1 MKRIYNTLIA
11 VTAFLVFAPLA
22 HGQSINDVIPGLT
35 WPKED
40 VNVLQQST
48 TSDFAYRKDISAPQS
63 DGTYWIKLE
72 SFSTG
77 AATRILSSTPSDV
90 ILVLDSSSSMN
101 TADYGG
107 TVTYTARNSAN
118 YTYNSLGASG
128 WGGSAP
134 SYYYKHTDNN
144 YYLVSRGQSGNV
156 YYLSIDVNGT
166 TYYLYNNGIQTNL
179 PNSPTRNDRTI
190 WTGVLYDRNLSGAV
204 TRISALQDA
213 VKDFI
218 DSIHQNDVDVTA
230 QNSSYPGNRIAIVT
244 YDNDAYVLNV
254 NTNQWV
260 SNSTGGTLNS
270 NAQWIDA
277 GDDTAV
283 DNLKGAVDNISR
295 HNWTRPAYGLSSAI
309 TNFLSGTSAQHQQ
322 RDGASLT
329 VVVFTDGVP
338 CHNSGSGNDFQAEDA
353 NAAIHYGH
361 VLKST
366 YGATLF
372 TVGLLDLNGTS
383 DHIKR
388 GIHFLDLLSSNYP
401 NSDIAEN
408 STAAWNVSGNTVTI
422 ANNALSGGSAD
433 DKASDKY
440 FQLVDENTD
449 LSSIFQT
456 IAEQSGGSSS
466 SLSAAS
472 RNVDVVSNSFI
483 LPEGTTAENIGS
495 KVKIFIAKVNG
506 FTYDNATQKYA
517 CTFSTEILKEEI
529 PTMENPDLTGYYY
542 YPLDDKG
549 NRVQPEVLNKV
560 DTGINVAYNEATQAV
575 TVTGFDYSSC
585 FCGPIFDQNY
595 TPSNPPTYNDLANHA
610 TFQGFKIIIMIPIKM
625 NPDAVG
631 GPDVNTNGAGS
642 GIFVQAEGGDAL
654 VAFKSPTV
662 SLPVN
667 IHLKKTGLGAG
678 ESAKFRIERADI
690 PTLNEGETFDPAE
703 LPESAWSYVSTV
715 FVTKPQGSS
724 ETDPDP
730 VVKVRGLPANR
741 DDGEGAS
748 AVHKSFV
755 YRVTE
760 ENWSWSYTSQ
770 TPAQYTTTSNV
781 TNPFTF
787 SNLKKDNIDVKV
799 RHAESK
805 ATNIFKEVDEGK
817 SNVEY
822 DDSKPN
828 NR

>member
-1 MKRIYNTLIA
+1 MKRIYNTFFA
-11 VTAFLVFAPLA
+11 VTALLVFAPMT
-22 HGQSINDVIPGLT
+22 HGQSINDEIPGLT

-40 VNVLQQST
+40 VNVLQQSSG
-48 TSDFAYRKDISAPQS
+48 SDFAYRKDISAPQS

-90 ILVLDSSSSMN
+90 ILVLDSSTSMN
-101 TADYGG
+101 TQDYGG
-107 TVTYTARNSAN
+107 TVSYDARNNAN

-166 TYYLYNNGIQTNL
+166 TYYLYNNGIQANL
-179 PNSPTRNDRTI
+179 PNGPTSNNRTI

-204 TRISALQDA
+204 TRISALQEA

-218 DSIHQNDVDVTA
+218 DSIHQNDVSVTA

-244 YDNDAYVLNV
+244 YDANAYVLNV
-254 NTNQWV
+254 NNYQWV
-260 SNSTGGTLNS
+260 SNTTGGTLND

-277 GDDTAV
+277 GDATAV
-283 DNLKGAVDNISR
+283 SNLKGAVDNITR

-309 TNFLSGTSAQHQQ
+309 TNFISGTSAPHQK
-322 RDGASLT
+322 REGASLT

-338 CHNSGSGNDFQAEDA
+338 CHDSGSGNDFQAVDA

-361 VLKST
+361 ILKST
-366 YGATLF
+366 HGATLF
-372 TVGLLDLNGTS
+372 TVGLLDLTS
-383 DHIKR
+383 NDDHIKR

-408 STAAWNVSGNTVTI
+408 STAAWNVSGDTVTVPNI
-422 ANNALSGGSAD
+422 TGGSSS
-433 DKASDKY
+433 DKVATKY

-483 LPEGTTAENIGS
+483 LPEGTTADNIGT

-517 CTFSTEILKEEI
+517 CTFGTEIEKSQI
-529 PTMENPDLTGYYY
+529 PSLDPPSLDGYYY
-542 YPLDDKG
+542 YPLDEHG
-549 NRVQPEVLNKV
+549 NRVQPEVLKKV
-560 DTGINVAYNEATQAV
+560 NEGIQIAYNETTQAV

-595 TPSNPPTYNDLANHA
+595 TPSNPPTYDDLANHA
-610 TFQGFKIIIMIPIKM
+610 TFQGFKIIIMIPIHM

-642 GIFVQAEGGDAL
+642 GIYVSAEGGDAL
-654 VAFKSPTV
+654 VAFKSPKV

-667 IHLKKTGLGAG
+667 IHIQKTGLGAG
-678 ESAKFRIERADI
+678 ESAKFKIERADI
-690 PTLNEGETFDPAE
+690 PTLAEGQTFDPST

-715 FVTKPQGSS
+715 FVTNPEGAAANAEAPK
-724 ETDPDP
+724 
-730 VVKVRGLPANR
+730 VKVRGLPANH
-741 DDGEGAS
+741 DEGEGAS
-748 AVHKSFV
+748 AVHRSFV
-755 YRVTE
+755 YRISE
-760 ENWSWSYTSQ
+760 EGWSWSYSSQ

-781 TNPFTF
+781 TNPFVF

-805 ATNIFKEVDEGK
+805 ATNVFKPGVVTN
-817 SNVEY
+817 NVKY
-822 DDSKPN
+822 DDSKDN
-828 NR
+828 GR